1 VPSFVVGEAPRR
13 STSSLDQFDVAAGSW
28 LRLRGWKAFGA
39 DIYVHQYVLIAS
51 AALVVLAIKNSVLA
65 ITCLASY
72 VAIIFAHEFGH
83 AAIARHLGY
92 EVTAIRV
99 GLLHGRCEYEH
110 PDSAWEASLVSWGG
124 VLAQFLIAAL
134 VFAVAGVISG
144 SLSDYFGPIVIF
156 LGYMNM
162 VIAAMNL
169 TPRAPFDGDL
179 AWRIFPTILD
189 KVRGE
194 IVVRRA
200 IKRAS
205 KRR

>member
-1 VPSFVVGEAPRR
+1 M
-13 STSSLDQFDVAAGSW
+13 AAGSW
-28 LRLRGWKAFGA
+28 LRLRGWKVFGA
-39 DIYVHQYVLIAS
+39 AIYVHQYVLIAS
-51 AALVVLAIKNSVLA
+51 AALIVLALRNWVLAIA
-65 ITCLASY
+65 CLASY
-72 VAIIFAHEFGH
+72 VTIIFAHEAGH
-83 AAIARHLGY
+83 AAIACGLGY

-110 PDSAWEASLVSWGG
+110 PDSAWDATLVSWGG
-124 VLAQFLIAAL
+124 VLAQFLIAGL
-134 VFAVAGVISG
+134 VFAVASVVSG
-144 SLSDYFGPIVIF
+144 SLSEQFGPIVIF
-156 LGYMNM
+156 LGYVNI

-169 TPRAPFDGDL
+169 TPRAPFDGHL
-179 AWRIFPTILD
+179 AWRILPIILD